1 MGTTVAA
8 AQLAIALSVF
18 FVWVARLSNVEREF
32 REYHLP
38 DLVRNLVGAI
48 KIAAATLLVAGLWF
62 PALVFPAAVT
72 MGGFMVCA
80 QYFHFKVRHPVAKY
94 VPSFVLLVL
103 CVYVAVSAYGVV
115 A

>member
-1 MGTTVAA
+1 MGTTVAV
-8 AQLAIALSVF
+8 AQVAIALSVM
-18 FVWVARLSNVEREF
+18 FVWVTRLSNVEREF

-38 DLVRNLVGAI
+38 DLVRNLVGVT

-72 MGGFMVCA
+72 MGAFMLCA

-94 VPSFVLLVL
+94 LPSFVLLVM
-103 CVYVAVSAYGVV
+103 CVHVAMSAYGVV
-115 A
+115 I

>member
-8 AQLAIALSVF
+8 AQLAIALSVY

>member
-1 MGTTVAA
+1 MGTTVAV
-8 AQLAIALSVF
+8 AQVAIALSVM
-18 FVWVARLSNVEREF
+18 FVWVTRLSNVEREF

-38 DLVRNLVGAI
+38 DLVRNLVGVT

-72 MGGFMVCA
+72 MGAFMLCA

-94 VPSFVLLVL
+94 LPSFVLLVM
-103 CVYVAVSAYGVV
+103 CVYVAMSAYGVV
-115 A
+115 I

>member
-1 MGTTVAA
+1 MGITVAA
-8 AQLAIALSVF
+8 GQLVIALSVV

-48 KIAAATLLVAGLWF
+48 KIGAATLLVAGLWF

-72 MGGFMVCA
+72 MGAFMLCG
-80 QYFHFKVRHPVAKY
+80 QYYHLKARHPVSKY

-103 CVYVAVSAYGVV
+103 CVYVAVSAHGAV